1 MSMETYTL
9 ELSEDTEG
17 NELVAEL
24 YDIDGL
30 IEATERISYDDFA
43 LSPDSEEREAP
54 ERTRQTTA
62 DVTALD
68 IQLTRTEGAFEVRV
82 LGDREELIAERI
94 TDEEWG
100 LARSDA

>member
-30 IEATERISYDDFA
+30 IEKSERIAYDDFA
-43 LSPDSEEREAP
+43 LAPSEDRDTP
-54 ERTRQTTA
+54 ERTQQTTA
-62 DVTALD
+62 DVTTLD
-68 IQLTRTEGAFEVRV
+68 IQVTRVGEAFQVRV
-82 LGDREELIAERI
+82 LGDREELLAERI

-100 LARSDA
+100 LTQRTN

>member
-17 NELVAEL
+17 ELVAEL

-30 IEATERISYDDFA
+30 IEASERLAYEDYA
-43 LSPDSEEREAP
+43 LSPDRGDAP
-54 ERTRQTTA
+54 ERTWDTTA

-68 IQLTRTEGAFEVRV
+68 IQLTRVGDAFEVRV

-100 LARSDA
+100 LA